1 MTEIATLAGGC
12 FWCLEAIFKR
22 VRGVHHVQSGYIGG
36 HISQPQYKQVC
47 EGNTGHAEAVEIEFD
62 PSIISYSDL
71 LQVFF
76 AIHNP
81 TTINRQGNDIGPQ
94 YRSAI
99 FFHNDSQHLQA
110 KTAIADASNEWGQA
124 IVTELNAAST
134 FWPAELEHA
143 DYYNLH
149 PNQPYCMA
157 VVGPKV
163 QKFMQHFNHLL
174 KPQT

>member
-12 FWCLEAIFKR
+12 FWCLEAIFKQI
-22 VRGVHHVQSGYIGG
+22 RGVHRVQSGYIGG
-36 HISQPQYKQVC
+36 HVTQPQYQQVC

-62 PSIISYSDL
+62 PTLISYADL

-76 AIHNP
+76 AIHDP
-81 TTINRQGNDIGPQ
+81 TTRNRQGNDIGPQ

-99 FFHNDSQHLQA
+99 FFHSDSQRQQA
-110 KTAIADASNEWGQA
+110 QTAITDAEIEWARA
-124 IVTELNAAST
+124 IVTELNTAT
-134 FWPAELEHA
+134 PFWPAELEHA

-149 PNQPYCMA
+149 PEQPYCRA

-163 QKFMQHFNHLL
+163 QKFMRHFEHLL
-174 KPQT
+174 QPQT